1 MPGGVM
7 SKKNKWSIA
16 LALGLVEGW
25 LIYMG
30 LDSSPE
36 PIGVIPI
43 TLFSLTAGIATS
55 GFIRWAVE

>member
-1 MPGGVM
+1 M
-7 SKKNKWSIA
+7 SNKNKWSIA
-16 LALGLVEGW
+16 LAVGLVEGW

-36 PIGVIPI
+36 AIGVVPI
-43 TLFSLTAGIATS
+43 TIFTLITVVATS